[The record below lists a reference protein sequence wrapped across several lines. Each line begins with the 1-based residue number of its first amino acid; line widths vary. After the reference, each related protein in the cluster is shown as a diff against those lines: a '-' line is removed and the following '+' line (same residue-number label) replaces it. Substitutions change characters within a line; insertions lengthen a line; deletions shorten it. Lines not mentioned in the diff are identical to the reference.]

1 MASYQAKINQLNQ
14 AYNPSDATANIFK
27 KIFDKGIGTGT
38 GIFFKCK
45 DSTGPCNFFLHN
57 KHRSRFL

>member
-27 KIFDKGIGTGT
+27 KIFDKRIGTGT
-38 GIFFKCK
+38 GIFF
-45 DSTGPCNFFLHN
+45 
-57 KHRSRFL
+57 